1 MEKLVK
7 IVKREKK
14 YAIYLT
20 ILIIILINLFLLPN
34 SETNIQLPE
43 KINENYLS
51 PISPSNNLKENQ
63 IPIKVEEKENNNIN
77 DDEEIVEKKNNEPN
91 FENNNINKNENNL
104 NKEENKIND
113 NDSEFTRR
121 FLRSFENICLFS
133 FISILIYLLL
143 TNGNR
148 NHNNLNDEINTDSK
162 KKNEKDGYEL
172 LEDDTE
178 YFEKI

>member
-63 IPIKVEEKENNNIN
+63 IPIKVEEKENNNAN
-77 DDEEIVEKKNNEPN
+77 DDEEIIEKK
-91 FENNNINKNENNL
+91 KQ
-104 NKEENKIND
+104 
-113 NDSEFTRR
+113 
-121 FLRSFENICLFS
+121 
-133 FISILIYLLL
+133 
-143 TNGNR
+143 
-148 NHNNLNDEINTDSK
+148 
-162 KKNEKDGYEL
+162 
-172 LEDDTE
+172 
-178 YFEKI
+178 